1 MEKLPILLMPEKTG
15 YILLKFSDLAYAK
28 AEGAYV
34 RIRTAGGESALLTGK
49 LKQLESILYG
59 AAFFRCHHS
68 WLVNLHFV
76 KKIKTD
82 DGVWLL
88 LMEGEAVPVSRE
100 KRKGLM
106 ERMYRL

>member
-1 MEKLPILLMPEKTG
+1 
-15 YILLKFSDLAYAK
+15 
-28 AEGAYV
+28 
-34 RIRTAGGESALLTGK
+34 LTGK

-68 WLVNLHFV
+68 SLVNLHFV

>member
-1 MEKLPILLMPEKTG
+1 
-15 YILLKFSDLAYAK
+15 
-28 AEGAYV
+28 
-34 RIRTAGGESALLTGK
+34 
-49 LKQLESILYG
+49 
-59 AAFFRCHHS
+59 
-68 WLVNLHFV
+68 LVNLHFV